1 MIWKDG
7 EALAEIVK
15 ASEDTENYVSGRL
28 SWQEVRC
35 VRHVT
40 VNGHT
45 HIAALGV
52 MTLGGIIGLVP
63 VKTVLE
69 ELQSNRYGFFTPG
82 SHSGKAA
89 EITSFKCDCG
99 EIQVRTEPDDEKDNN
114 LDQQDECAGVCGEAT
129 LGKSN

>member
-1 MIWKDG
+1 
-7 EALAEIVK
+7 LAEIVK
-15 ASEDTENYVSGRL
+15 ASEDTEYYVSERL

-45 HIAALGV
+45 HVAALGV
-52 MTLGGIIGLVP
+52 TTLGGIIGMVP

-69 ELQSNRYGFFTPG
+69 ELQSNRYGFFTTG
-82 SHSGKAA
+82 NHSGKTARV
-89 EITSFKCDCG
+89 TSFTCDCG
-99 EIQVRTEPDDEKDNN
+99 EIQVRTEPDDEKDSN
-114 LDQQDECAGVCGEAT
+114 LDQQDECTGACGDAT